1 MMIFRRRWPR
11 PRHAA
16 GDEPHMVFMATLPY
30 SGSTA
35 VISFLD
41 TSHRSMLLQ
50 ERGEGQWLIPGLC
63 DRDRWT
69 SSKRVDHRSVKAV
82 WLRAFQDRRRRDPSI
97 DFVIEK
103 SPPNIVRFEDLRSDF
118 ERTSAFA
125 CSREPLASCASL
137 LRNHHPHAELEGV
150 ERERV
155 LASIVDK
162 WIERSM
168 VLRDLI
174 ERLSLPV
181 LSYEHFCADPLGS
194 VSKLG
199 LPEDL
204 VESIDDGAAISVK
217 GASPMPIVDRN
228 REARS
233 VLGAPDLD
241 LLIERLRAHGGLLD
255 FFGHGEEIR
264 R

>member
-1 MMIFRRRWPR
+1 
-11 PRHAA
+11 
-16 GDEPHMVFMATLPY
+16 
-30 SGSTA
+30 
-35 VISFLD
+35 
-41 TSHRSMLLQ
+41 
-50 ERGEGQWLIPGLC
+50 
-63 DRDRWT
+63 
-69 SSKRVDHRSVKAV
+69 
-82 WLRAFQDRRRRDPSI
+82 
-97 DFVIEK
+97 
-103 SPPNIVRFEDLRSDF
+103 
-118 ERTSAFA
+118 
-125 CSREPLASCASL
+125 
-137 LRNHHPHAELEGV
+137 
-150 ERERV
+150 
-155 LASIVDK
+155 
-162 WIERSM
+162 M

-255 FFGHGEEIR
+255 FFGHGEELR